1 VHSFDAL
8 VPEVGGKKKKK
19 KERRNQIG
27 ILINR
32 ISDLA

>member
-1 VHSFDAL
+1 MHSFDAL
-8 VPEVGGKKKKK
+8 VPEVGGKKKKE
-19 KERRNQIG
+19 ERRNQIG